1 MMLLQKILNNTVVNS
16 FARLREAGIACQ
28 HTFRRAG
35 SSLAPNP
42 AGVEDHH
49 RDESRQEVT
58 TVENMTF
65 RRPSALP
72 AACAQVSG
80 VQHAPAA
87 ADLAHVSVVGVPAV
101 RRELT
106 IGTSQIQAQ
115 WVEAQPAGDMEINV
129 PTVYGLAVQGSA
141 TVKPTVGDVRGVPPR
156 GRPV

>member
-1 MMLLQKILNNTVVNS
+1 VTTVVN
-16 FARLREAGIACQ
+16 
-28 HTFRRAG
+28 
-35 SSLAPNP
+35 
-42 AGVEDHH
+42 
-49 RDESRQEVT
+49 
-58 TVENMTF
+58 MTF
-65 RRPSALP
+65 WRPLALP

-87 ADLAHVSVVGVPAV
+87 ADLAHVPFVGVPAV

-115 WVEAQPAGDMEINV
+115 WVQTTGINV
-129 PTVYGLAVQGSA
+129 LTVYGLAVQGSA